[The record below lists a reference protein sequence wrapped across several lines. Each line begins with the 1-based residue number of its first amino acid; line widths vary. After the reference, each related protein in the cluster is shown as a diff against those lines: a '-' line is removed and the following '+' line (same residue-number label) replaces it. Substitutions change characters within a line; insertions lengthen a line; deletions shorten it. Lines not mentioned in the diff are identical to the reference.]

1 MRESKNS
8 RLSFSVTDTIN
19 DIPRQAWD
27 NLFGRDVIEDYGY
40 YKTLEEAKLK
50 EFSLGYL
57 IGKHNDNLVII
68 LPFFIMDFPFDSLI
82 RGPIKKLLIKFN
94 HFLKIKLLFLG
105 SPLTEEF
112 PAGIS
117 RDEDFKTLIDNTL
130 ENISKFC
137 GTKKIRGFLFYN
149 LSEKNMPLIEYL
161 KQKHFIKMESLPNT
175 LLEIKADSIETY
187 INGLSKNTRK
197 DLKRKLKK
205 SSNEARLTTESR
217 ENIDDI
223 SGEIYQ
229 LYLNNLN
236 DSHVRFE
243 VLTPEFFKN
252 ICKNMPG
259 IARFFITYDRDKI
272 VAFNLCLA
280 KDNLCIDKFIGFDS
294 ALSHKYHLYFTTF
307 CHNIAWCM
315 DNGFR
320 FYQLGVTD
328 YHPKLRL
335 GARLVPLYI
344 YAKAVNPLLN
354 FFIKLTAKFIE
365 PKNLDASLKEM

>member
-1 MRESKNS
+1 M
-8 RLSFSVTDTIN
+8 
-19 DIPRQAWD
+19 
-27 NLFGRDVIEDYGY
+27 G
-40 YKTLEEAKLK
+40 
-50 EFSLGYL
+50 
-57 IGKHNDNLVII
+57 
-68 LPFFIMDFPFDSLI
+68 
-82 RGPIKKLLIKFN
+82 
-94 HFLKIKLLFLG
+94 
-105 SPLTEEF
+105 
-112 PAGIS
+112 
-117 RDEDFKTLIDNTL
+117 
-130 ENISKFC
+130 
-137 GTKKIRGFLFYN
+137 
-149 LSEKNMPLIEYL
+149 
-161 KQKHFIKMESLPNT
+161 SLPNT
-175 LLEIKADSIETY
+175 LLEINADSLETY

-205 SSNEARLTTESR
+205 SSDEARLTTNIR
-217 ENIDDI
+217 ENIDDL

-236 DSHVRFE
+236 NAHVRFE

-259 IARFFITYDRDKI
+259 IARFFITYDRGKI

-280 KDNLCIDKFIGFDS
+280 KNNLCIDKFIGFDS
-294 ALSHKYHLYFTTF
+294 LLAHKYHLYFTTF

-344 YAKAVNPLLN
+344 YAKAINPLLN

-365 PKNLDASLKEM
+365 PRNLDTSLKGM